1 MVLKVI
7 AFLLVTKFD
16 LVMRVF
22 QALLDALHITK
33 QSFSCR
39 HYQVELGNE
48 QTSNSLGTERLR
60 LNPLH
65 IH

>member
-48 QTSNSLGTERLR
+48 Q
-60 LNPLH
+60 
-65 IH
+65 